1 MVHHDGDEE
10 DLEADE
16 VKAAFRAYESGVT
29 ATAVQPKA
37 GASAVAGKRLLRAIC
52 KEAAV
57 GEKGGGE
64 DTQEAAARVFL
75 PPSTV
80 AYLKQW
86 MMSPQ
91 VRVLLASCFLVSCF
105 ARTRCVFFLSS
116 LSV

>member
-1 MVHHDGDEE
+1 M
-10 DLEADE
+10 
-16 VKAAFRAYESGVT
+16 T